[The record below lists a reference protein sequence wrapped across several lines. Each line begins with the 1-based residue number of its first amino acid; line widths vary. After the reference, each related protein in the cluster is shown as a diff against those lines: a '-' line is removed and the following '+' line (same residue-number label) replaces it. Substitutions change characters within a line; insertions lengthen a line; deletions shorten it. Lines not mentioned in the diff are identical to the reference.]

1 MMDASFW
8 AAPSSKADKKARA
21 VASICSLRLD
31 VEGFEAM
38 RKGKGILF
46 SLKTEDGSDGGSVVK
61 AVNAL

>member
-1 MMDASFW
+1 
-8 AAPSSKADKKARA
+8 
-21 VASICSLRLD
+21 
-31 VEGFEAM
+31 M